1 MKPLHEQIADIA
13 AKQEL
18 IDAKL
23 DRILDILIPP
33 PVPQSD
39 AKTPEEL
46 KADIEKMVDDAFK
59 KAENTVVI
67 EAQV

>member
-1 MKPLHEQIADIA
+1 MKPLHDQVKDITLEQVSQRLLLEQI
-13 AKQEL
+13 L
-18 IDAKL
+18 S
-23 DRILDILIPP
+23 ILVPP

-59 KAENTVVI
+59 KAENPVVI
-67 EAQV
+67 ETI